1 MSADNELTREQIES
15 IHADGPACCG
25 EELFDRIC
33 DLAIAGIEARD
44 RERVRLGM
52 RYTMPTAASS
62 DIIEKQAAEIKRLQ
76 GAEIDA
82 GLAIAQFNRNELA
95 LRAEIKRLQEEVD
108 AAKTGSGP
116 V

>member
-1 MSADNELTREQIES
+1 MADVLLNPKPLLDETDRYYKGWRETVAPTSDTEALVAALQTAS
-15 IHADGPACCG
+15 IQGYAADPEGK
-25 EELFDRIC
+25 LF
-33 DLAIAGIEARD
+33 LQA
-44 RERVRLGM
+44 
-52 RYTMPTAASS
+52 
-62 DIIEKQAAEIKRLQ
+62 AAEIKRLQ